1 MIEALLQDAT
11 DALLA
16 QQAEIDRL
24 HRILAWC
31 RNRVA
36 AGEARQIDAMISNAR
51 AGAGGAC
58 RGRNFARVLVN
69 DRFSRP
75 AAGDRIGR

>member
-16 QQAEIDRL
+16 QQAEIERL

-36 AGEARQIDAMISNAR
+36 AGEARQIDAMICNALPR
-51 AGAGGAC
+51 AGGAS
-58 RGRNFARVLVN
+58 RVRNSARVPIN
-69 DRFSRP
+69 DRYSRP
-75 AAGDRIGR
+75 AAGDRNAR

>member
-16 QQAEIDRL
+16 QQAEIERL

-31 RNRVA
+31 RTRAA
-36 AGEARQIDAMISNAR
+36 AGEARQIDAMICNALPR
-51 AGAGGAC
+51 VGGA
-58 RGRNFARVLVN
+58 ARVRSFTRSLVH
-69 DRFSRP
+69 DRYSRP
-75 AAGDRIGR
+75 AAVDRDAQ